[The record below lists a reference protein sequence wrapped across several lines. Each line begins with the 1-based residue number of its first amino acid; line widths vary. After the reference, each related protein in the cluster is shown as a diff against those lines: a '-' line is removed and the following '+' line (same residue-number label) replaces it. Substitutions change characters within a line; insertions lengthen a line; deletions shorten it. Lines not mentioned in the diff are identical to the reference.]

1 MKKIGE
7 YTCRGS
13 VQGNNALN
21 TALPTEK
28 ISLFDG
34 SYKTAYKVIE
44 FKVLTMDAE
53 SYGILSTEDLGIAGE
68 ILVRKQDLSDNRQI
82 AWTSAPSNGYDGDE
96 YVDTDNLIVED
107 LFVNLASTAVATA
120 KVSYAIKMEKYS
132 ISDWQGALAMVR
144 AKSQDV

>member
-44 FKVLTMDAE
+44 FKVLSGSFYNSGDDETYNFSSDE
-53 SYGILSTEDLGIAGE
+53 NPFEDFVTYFEFKEE
-68 ILVRKQDLSDNRQI
+68 IEQ
-82 AWTSAPSNGYDGDE
+82 
-96 YVDTDNLIVED
+96 
-107 LFVNLASTAVATA
+107 VAT
-120 KVSYAIKMEKYS
+120 
-132 ISDWQGALAMVR
+132 ISAQDPQVGHIIAEAMDIV
-144 AKSQDV
+144 